1 MGGCIDSKQTGT
13 CTSDLSR
20 IARSYA
26 QPAAFRRQQLISARA
41 RITATRGHSA
51 LSSFEKAGPAGYFWP
66 SSKALLFETTVSKAR
81 MRDGPAGYFFP
92 MPCEQGRPVYFDQG
106 CVAAET
112 PRNHRVPP
120 GNRRSS
126 LVHLLS
132 CLGFE
137 TGHRAIK
144 TPGTMSR
151 TASRTH
157 HHVSGEGPVSSSGT
171 TAGWLCLC
179 PRCMALSAV
188 AEKVK
193 CIGPK
198 AGRSAA
204 GGLQLR
210 PPMRS
215 P

>member
-1 MGGCIDSKQTGT
+1 
-13 CTSDLSR
+13 
-20 IARSYA
+20 
-26 QPAAFRRQQLISARA
+26 
-41 RITATRGHSA
+41 
-51 LSSFEKAGPAGYFWP
+51 
-66 SSKALLFETTVSKAR
+66 
-81 MRDGPAGYFFP
+81 
-92 MPCEQGRPVYFDQG
+92 
-106 CVAAET
+106 
-112 PRNHRVPP
+112 
-120 GNRRSS
+120 
-126 LVHLLS
+126 LLS
-132 CLGFE
+132 CLGSE
-137 TGHRAIK
+137 TGHCAIK

-157 HHVSGEGPVSSSGT
+157 RHVSGEGPVSSSGT

-210 PPMRS
+210 PPPWDRRDRERVMNRHLPS
-215 P
+215 HESLIFGACVTATHWPVALTFSSTPTRWQKKNYTDCEEVQGGLCALGPRRKWLLVDKACHDVCS